1 MTRIGVVGTTS
12 WGTTLAILLAR
23 RSHDVRLWARKGDEA
38 AQLEADRENA
48 RFVPGHRFPEELE
61 VTSSP
66 DAAFSDT
73 ELIVLAVPSRSLREN
88 VRTVRGFIDES
99 ATVVVAT
106 KGLEAGTSKRMSEV
120 LADELP
126 ERLSSRICAL
136 SGPNLAVEI
145 IGGQPTSTVVA
156 SENAEAA
163 VIAQEAI
170 NSPLFRVYTNDD
182 VAGVEL
188 GGALKNIIAIGA
200 GICDGL
206 GYGDNAKAAIMT
218 RGLAEIA
225 RLGVAC
231 GARQQTFAGLAG
243 IGDLIA
249 TCSSPLSRNH
259 YVGEQ
264 LAGGNSLSE
273 ITDSMENVA
282 EGIDTTAAAR
292 GLAEKHGVEM
302 PITDGIHRIL
312 FDSVPLDRAISDLLG
327 RSPGTE

>member
-23 RSHDVRLWARKGDEA
+23 RGHDVRLWARTGDEA
-38 AQLEADRENA
+38 AQLEADRENV
-48 RFVPGHRFPEELE
+48 RFVSGHRFPEELE

-66 DAAFSDT
+66 DTAFSDT

-88 VRTVRGFIDES
+88 VRTVRGFIDEL

-120 LADELP
+120 LVDELP
-126 ERLSSRICAL
+126 EGLHSRICAL
-136 SGPNLAVEI
+136 SGPNLAAEI
-145 IGGQPTSTVVA
+145 IGGKPTSTVVA

-182 VAGVEL
+182 VPGVEL

-264 LAGGNSLSE
+264 MAGGNSLSE
-273 ITDSMENVA
+273 ITDSMDNVA

-292 GLAEKHGVEM
+292 GLAEKHGVEL